1 MKRTML
7 TFGLALFLFGCT
19 NQDNEDSQNTPDNND
34 SVEEVDSNED
44 GNNEGT
50 NNDENGEEAGG
61 SDADAEEVRVS
72 FYGAGDNLIHPTV
85 YNDALQADGSYD
97 FAPMYRNIEADVKA
111 ADIAYI
117 NQESLIGGD
126 ELGISGY
133 PVFNTPSDM
142 IPSLVDVGFNLV
154 TSSNNHTLDK
164 GTTGVMNT
172 VKLWREYEDEITF
185 TGAFES
191 QEHRDT
197 IPVIER
203 NGLKFSILT
212 YTYSTNG
219 VTPEYPYLVNYFDPE
234 LIRSDVARA
243 QELSDFVMVAAHWGD
258 EDTHEPNAFQL
269 EYAQLFA
276 DLGVD
281 VVLGTHSHTIQPME
295 WVEGADGHQTLVMYS
310 TGNFLSGQIWD
321 QNVLGSTYGFEFVK
335 KGDEKYIDNVYVEPI
350 VTHYNFAVPGDI
362 NTRVNFEI
370 IKLKDYTPQLEAEHG
385 LYTNPAETVTKA
397 YFDELVNQVYD
408 QEFLISE

>member
-1 MKRTML
+1 ML
-7 TFGLALFLFGCT
+7 TLSLALLLFGCSDEGT
-19 NQDNEDSQNTPDNND
+19 DNGQETPVDEDP
-34 SVEEVDSNED
+34 VEEVDSGEETANED
-44 GNNEGT
+44 ENEDEGT
-50 NNDENGEEAGG
+50 DPVDEEPEEI
-61 SDADAEEVRVS
+61 RVS

-85 YNDALQADGSYD
+85 YDDARLPDGSYD
-97 FAPMYRNIEADVKA
+97 FAPMYRNIQADAQA

-142 IPSLVDVGFNLV
+142 IPSLVEVGFNLV

-164 GTTGVMNT
+164 GTLGVMNT
-172 VKLWREYEDEITF
+172 VKLWREYEEDITF

-203 NGLKFSILT
+203 NGVTFSILS

-219 VTPEYPYLVNYFDPE
+219 VTPEYPYLVNYFDPA
-234 LIRSDVARA
+234 LIRSDVERA
-243 QELSDFVMVAAHWGD
+243 KEVSDFVMVAAHWGD
-258 EDTHEPNAFQL
+258 EDTHQPNAFQL
-269 EYAQLFA
+269 EYAKLFA
-276 DLGVD
+276 DLEVD

-295 WVEGADGHQTLVMYS
+295 WVEGESGHETLVMYS

-335 KGDEKYIDNVYVEPI
+335 KGDEKSIENVYVEPI
-350 VTHYNFAVPGDI
+350 VTHYNYAIPGDVM
-362 NTRVNFEI
+362 TRENFEI
-370 IKLKDYTPQLEAEHG
+370 IKLKDYTPEHERAHG

-397 YFDELVNQVYD
+397 YFDQLVNEVYD
-408 QEFLISE
+408 QEFLITE